1 MRCSSTILMITFLST
16 AWATLQAQTKQAPT
30 RNPPQR
36 GFHVDGGAWLWP
48 AGAQEI
54 SGPEFR
60 DELVRPVK
68 NKLVLAWTMDRG
80 VADLIAAA
88 NESRLDQNLTSG
100 SVIVRVFY
108 QNGKTEDLPTRAVI
122 LRPPGS
128 GAQATDQML
137 VEVVMSIASDIT
149 NIQLI
154 DHQSV
159 VAWAGAALPHLFEV
173 HPSRYVPAIGTDFL
187 PTPLKGTDGKESTSS
202 GTMPGSSQKSRR
214 ALQVRHIEQGL
225 YPPFD

>member
-1 MRCSSTILMITFLST
+1 
-16 AWATLQAQTKQAPT
+16 
-30 RNPPQR
+30 
-36 GFHVDGGAWLWP
+36 
-48 AGAQEI
+48 
-54 SGPEFR
+54 
-60 DELVRPVK
+60 
-68 NKLVLAWTMDRG
+68 MDRG

-88 NESRLDQNLTSG
+88 NESRLDQNRTSG

-108 QNGKTEDLPTRAVI
+108 QHGKTEDLPTRAVI
-122 LRPPGS
+122 LRHPGT

-159 VAWAGAALPHLFEV
+159 VAWAGAVLPHLLEA

-187 PTPLKGTDGKESTSS
+187 PTPLKGADGKDSTSS
-202 GTMPGSSQKSRR
+202 GTMPGSSQESRR
-214 ALQVRHIEQGL
+214 ALQIRHIEQGL